1 MTIDAIDL
9 EVVKASLSG
18 IVQEMQNSLF
28 RTGFSTIVRESQDA
42 SCALMNAKGE
52 VVAQHVV
59 LPLHIGAFPA
69 CTAAVIDRFRGD
81 IADGDAFII
90 NHPYH
95 GGSPHA
101 PDIAVITPV
110 FIDGALFGF
119 CGSIAHKSD
128 IGGPVPGSCSGQ
140 AREIF
145 NEGLHLPAVRYQR
158 GYREN
163 TDIARLIGANSR
175 TPELVLGDIRGQLG
189 ADRLG
194 EKRLAELVGKFGREK
209 ILAAFERLFELS
221 ESKVRAAVAEWEDG
235 RFEAERFVDDDGIDL
250 EQPVR
255 IHVVVEK
262 TGDRL
267 HFDFSGS
274 AGETKGP
281 ANIRP
286 PLVQAACAYTLISLI
301 DPNLYVSSGLARA
314 FTMTAPEGSVLNPRF
329 PAPVNTYNPTIHA
342 LVDAIFDAMSHV
354 VPGKARADGSGSRSI
369 ILGGRNTYTGKG
381 YVQYEIIAGGAGARA
396 GKDGASGITVNQSNA
411 KIAPIEIIESEF
423 PTRVTR
429 FELIVNSGGAGEY
442 RGGLG
447 IRREYLNLAD
457 ARFSIRS
464 MKHVIPPSG
473 CAGGGSARPG
483 AIWINPDTGEAKRLP
498 TRYADYPLRAG
509 DAFQLDTPGGGGY
522 GDPLARD
529 PEHVLADVREGAI
542 SPERAERDYGVVLTP
557 SGRSWLLDHGATQAR
572 RAEMERSDKSDRPM
586 PQQGIVEVHMAD
598 DAENAVKRAGVI
610 GLGAMGVQMAR
621 HMVSKGFEVVGY
633 DVDVDAMR
641 RAGEH
646 GVKTCLSAAQ
656 VGVHADVVVVM
667 VATDAQVEEVIAQSR
682 LLDHLGR
689 GAVVCI
695 ASSSAPETCR
705 RMEKIAAERGIG
717 VLDCPVVLGQDAANN
732 GTLTCYVGGEERWFT
747 RARPALAAFS
757 AKVLHLGP
765 VGTGQIAKTINN
777 MLLWACMAANF
788 ESLTLARGLGADVP
802 RLIEALAEG
811 SGANWSLSRWG
822 RGTGKW
828 AEKDMDVAL
837 DLAQHAKVPTPLA
850 ALVDQLMKQI
860 NQTKMQALLG

>member
-1 MTIDAIDL
+1 MDSVRPLPPCRSSVRSDAMPKNGEAMPIDAVNL
-9 EVVKASLSG
+9 EVLKASLSG

-42 SCALMNAKGE
+42 SCALMNAKGD

-69 CTAAVIDRFRGD
+69 CTAAVIDVFGD
-81 IADGDAFII
+81 SIAQGDAFII

-110 FIDGALFGF
+110 FVGGELFGF

-145 NEGLHLPAVRYQR
+145 NEGLHLPAVRYQSA
-158 GYREN
+158 YRTN
-163 TDIARLIGANSR
+163 GDIERLIGANSR

-194 EKRLAELVGKFGREK
+194 EKRLGELVAKFGQRD
-209 ILAAFERLFELS
+209 ILACFDRLLEMS
-221 ESKVRAAVAEWEDG
+221 EGKLKAAIAEWDDG
-235 RFEAERFVDDDGIDL
+235 RFEAERFVDDDGVDL

-255 IHVVVEK
+255 IHVVIEK
-262 TGDRL
+262 RADEL

-274 AGETKGP
+274 ADETKGP

-286 PLVQAACAYTLISLI
+286 PLVQAACAYALISLV
-301 DPNLYVSSGLARA
+301 DPNMYVSSGLIRG
-314 FTMTAPEGSVLNPRF
+314 FTMTAREGSVLNPRF

-354 VPGKARADGSGSRSI
+354 VPSKVRADGSGSRSI

-411 KIAPIEIIESEF
+411 EIAPVEIIESEF
-423 PTRVTR
+423 PTRLTR
-429 FELIVNSGGAGEY
+429 FELIVDSGGAGEF

-464 MKHVIPPSG
+464 MKHLIPPNG
-473 CAGGGSARPG
+473 CAGGCNGRRG
-483 AIWINPDTGEAKRLP
+483 DLWINPDSRAAKRLP

-509 DAFQLDTPGGGGY
+509 DIFRLDTPGGGGH

-529 PEHVLADVREGAI
+529 AERVLADVREGLVSSEA
-542 SPERAERDYGVVLTP
+542 AERDYGVVLEP
-557 SGRSWLLDHGATQAR
+557 AARSWVIDRTATQAR
-572 RAEMERSDKSDRPM
+572 RAQLRREK
-586 PQQGIVEVHMAD
+586 A
-598 DAENAVKRAGVI
+598 KR
-610 GLGAMGVQMAR
+610 
-621 HMVSKGFEVVGY
+621 
-633 DVDVDAMR
+633 
-641 RAGEH
+641 
-646 GVKTCLSAAQ
+646 
-656 VGVHADVVVVM
+656 
-667 VATDAQVEEVIAQSR
+667 
-682 LLDHLGR
+682 
-689 GAVVCI
+689 
-695 ASSSAPETCR
+695 
-705 RMEKIAAERGIG
+705 
-717 VLDCPVVLGQDAANN
+717 
-732 GTLTCYVGGEERWFT
+732 
-747 RARPALAAFS
+747 
-757 AKVLHLGP
+757 
-765 VGTGQIAKTINN
+765 
-777 MLLWACMAANF
+777 
-788 ESLTLARGLGADVP
+788 
-802 RLIEALAEG
+802 
-811 SGANWSLSRWG
+811 
-822 RGTGKW
+822 
-828 AEKDMDVAL
+828 
-837 DLAQHAKVPTPLA
+837 
-850 ALVDQLMKQI
+850 
-860 NQTKMQALLG
+860 